1 MTQTAPSTTATGG
14 SSAIASAASK
24 VGPKT
29 AMAGTFKDRA
39 KPEYVRD
46 SNIIAAK
53 AIADAVRTSLGP
65 KGMDKMIQA
74 GDGSVTITNDG
85 ATILKQMQVVHP
97 AAKMLVELSKAQD
110 IEAGDGTTTVV
121 VIAGAFLEA
130 ASKLLSKGLNLFL

>member
-1 MTQTAPSTTATGG
+1 MTQTATAA
-14 SSAIASAASK
+14 SSAPSVPSVASK
-24 VGPKT
+24 SGQKS
-29 AMAGTFKDRA
+29 GTFKDRT

-53 AIADAVRTSLGP
+53 AIADSVRTSLGP

-121 VIAGAFLEA
+121 VIAGAFLDA
-130 ASKLLSKGLNLFL
+130 ASKLLAKGMRLS